1 MPMSNCNLQGMRLR
15 LDRQKH
21 TAYSI
26 IFFGACILLCI
37 YSHLEHF
44 YMLHM
49 HNTARFSGVTLAGTQ
64 LLKQLQDTS
73 WKHLHDVEIPAESM
87 TLSFTPLD
95 VI

>member
-1 MPMSNCNLQGMRLR
+1 
-15 LDRQKH
+15 
-21 TAYSI
+21 
-26 IFFGACILLCI
+26 
-37 YSHLEHF
+37 
-44 YMLHM
+44 MLHM
-49 HNTARFSGVTLAGTQ
+49 HNTARLSGVTLAGTQ